1 MQVIDFF
8 KKDQAVTAFIA
19 KTSRIKNSLL
29 TGVERGAFAVL
40 IQAYLAQVGQ
50 PLLLIEENEYKAQER
65 YNDLSRLLA
74 DDDLEL
80 FALDGNLATQTAVSS
95 PYELSSRIQCL
106 NLL

>member
-1 MQVIDFF
+1 MQVIDFL

-74 DDDLEL
+74 DDDL
-80 FALDGNLATQTAVSS
+80 G
-95 PYELSSRIQCL
+95 
-106 NLL
+106 LLPWTVTWPRKRRSVHRTNSAAGFSA